1 MKLNFDFTELPL
13 IEMAILAHLTDPP
26 VTFIDHMKY
35 LNDLYKNDVG
45 YKSKDIF
52 DIHTPFRMDLEAEK
66 IAQNI
71 KTENETSNSPSNYT
85 PTVPNYSN
93 RKAKRKRK
101 QNRYT
106 EGEFN
111 ELQVTSEYL
120 SKSLSYLKDFRPEL
134 FGNYPSAIT
143 IRENNRPLRH
153 LVQTINN
160 EVDELECPDQDEN
173 FDRETCKIF
182 VKKGAY

>member
-1 MKLNFDFTELPL
+1 MNLKFDFTALPL
-13 IEMAILAHLTDPP
+13 IEMAILAHSTDPP

-35 LNDLYKNDVG
+35 LNDLYKTDVG

-71 KTENETSNSPSNYT
+71 KAKNETSHSPSNYT
-85 PTVPNYSN
+85 HPVPNYSN

-111 ELQVTSEYL
+111 ELEVTSEYL
-120 SKSLSYLKDFRPEL
+120 SKALSYLKDFRPEL
-134 FGNYPSAIT
+134 FENYPSAIT
-143 IRENNRPLRH
+143 IRENNRSLRH
-153 LVQTINN
+153 LVQTINDN
-160 EVDELECPDQDEN
+160 VGELECPDQDEN
-173 FDRETCKIF
+173 FDRGTCKII

>member
-1 MKLNFDFTELPL
+1 MNFDFTALPL

-35 LNDLYKNDVG
+35 LNDLYKTDVG

-71 KTENETSNSPSNYT
+71 ITENETLHSPSNF
-85 PTVPNYSN
+85 PTCLSIDSK

-101 QNRYT
+101 QNAYIE
-106 EGEFN
+106 EGFD
-111 ELQVTSEYL
+111 ELQETSKFL
-120 SKSLSYLKDFRPEL
+120 SKALSYIKECRPEL
-134 FGNYPSAIT
+134 FESSPSAVT
-143 IRENNRPLRH
+143 IRENNQPLRH
-153 LVQTINN
+153 LVQTINS
-160 EVDELECPDQDEN
+160 EVDELECPDQDVN
-173 FDRETCKIF
+173 FDTKACKIII
-182 VKKGAY
+182 KKGAY